1 MKDPRAFVEYS
12 NNMQD
17 VYKDIEQCNPRKQ
30 FDTLRVF
37 DDVIVDMLSNKKLN
51 PIVTE
56 LFIREKKHFLV
67 LITQSGFAIL
77 RLFYYNNFK

>member
-1 MKDPRAFVEYS
+1 MKDPRAFVEYL

-17 VYKDIEQCNPRKQ
+17 VYKDIEQYNPGKQ